1 MTTGPHVSDQKA
13 RQILQR
19 AAEIDRAASDRVS
32 IDTLRA
38 AAAEAGI
45 AEASFNAA
53 LDEQST
59 AATVAPGLL
68 TRRRVIAGA
77 VVGIA
82 AAVLFFYGVG
92 RSVGRPS
99 PTAFPPDTP
108 ITAPR
113 R

>member
-1 MTTGPHVSDQKA
+1 MPTGPHVSDETA

-45 AEASFNAA
+45 TEAAFDAA
-53 LDEQST
+53 LGEQSA

-68 TRRRVIAGA
+68 TRRRMIAGA
-77 VVGIA
+77 VVGIV
-82 AAVLFFYGVG
+82 AAVVFFYSVG
-92 RSVGRPS
+92 RSVERPS
-99 PTAFPPDTP
+99 PPPSSPDTP